1 MNKIIKIILLSLFLV
16 SCSLNSDSSFWTKRN
31 ISEEQKIVNI
41 KQITKKD
48 EILIK
53 EVNKSLEINLSNL
66 KKENYPLSYFDNNNG
81 RTNYK
86 WKFEKYIKI

>member
-1 MNKIIKIILLSLFLV
+1 MNKIIKLILLSLFSV

-48 EILIK
+48 EILMPSNGEKVTRK
-53 EVNKSLEINLSNL
+53 EYDEIVKFKMEEMKSICLLYTS
-66 KKENYPLSYFDNNNG
+66 PSPRD
-81 RTNYK
+81 
-86 WKFEKYIKI
+86 